1 MDNVRLIRDVPYP
14 LPLDGASPRRLTGIL
29 QNAGF
34 TFDAVK
40 ERLGTEYRQ
49 FSPMG
54 AGMGG
59 KFRAFVEC
67 AGMRADIGAR
77 MFGPS
82 GSGILDTIADYF
94 KKRGPKD
101 QLDVLIWLF
110 LFNEP
115 VKVTA
120 LSSIFSPDDLNALAA
135 MNLIRLD
142 AGRAICDLAL
152 YECAG
157 LFLATDAIV
166 KMNHPT
172 VANPVMAL
180 LPESYDFVGSVSR
193 KPVNSALDL
202 CTGSGVHALVAA
214 RHAKHVVATD
224 FNPRALH
231 FAEFNAW
238 FNGITN
244 IEFCRGDL
252 FHAVEGRTFDLI
264 LANPPYIPDTASSP
278 NDNCYC
284 GGESGDVL
292 WSQILQGLEK
302 HLRPGG
308 LCQMIHMTVYF
319 GSESPEDRVRSLLG
333 PLANFCDIVIFS
345 NPIDFRNDE
354 TAAAASVHFGVTTIK
369 RAVKPG
375 GRYYVQA
382 PFDPPFL
389 LDVSDLLFVL
399 KQTCN
404 PEERALACERH
415 CAQSRRDR
423 VFSGAGTAMRIV
435 SFVAF
440 CAACCAEVAR
450 NALHIFH
457 GIGAY
462 TAKVSQSSAIFKARH
477 ERLGRLRRFSP
488 ATTRIRPTG
497 VDRGGEN
504 MGAP

>member
-1 MDNVRLIRDVPYP
+1 MDNVTLIRDVSHPIP
-14 LPLDGASPRRLTGIL
+14 LESASPRRLTGIL
-29 QNAGF
+29 QDAGF

-40 ERLGTEYRQ
+40 GRLGTEYRQ
-49 FSPMG
+49 WSPKG
-54 AGMGG
+54 TGVAG
-59 KFRAFVEC
+59 KFRAFFEC

-77 MFGPS
+77 MFGPA
-82 GSGILDTIADYF
+82 GSGILDTIAGYF

-101 QLDVLIWLF
+101 QLDLLIWLF

-120 LSSIFSPDDLNALAA
+120 LSCIFSPDDLNALAA

-142 AGRAICDLAL
+142 AGAAICDLAL

-166 KMNHPT
+166 KANHPA

-180 LPESYDFVGSVSR
+180 LSESYDFVGSVSR
-193 KPVNSALDL
+193 KPVNAALDL

-224 FNPRALH
+224 INPRALR

-252 FHAVEGRTFDLI
+252 FRAVEGRTFDLI

-284 GGESGDVL
+284 GGKSGDVL

-308 LCQMIHMTVYF
+308 LCQMIHMIVYF
-319 GSESPEDRVRSLLG
+319 GNESPEDRIRALLG
-333 PLANFCDIVIFS
+333 PLADFCDIVIFS

-354 TAAAASVHFGVTTIK
+354 TAAAASVHYGVTTIK

-375 GRYYVQA
+375 GVFYVRA
-382 PFDPPFL
+382 PFGPPLFF
-389 LDVSDLLFVL
+389 DVSDLLFVIE
-399 KQTCN
+399 QTSC
-404 PEERALACERH
+404 PEERALACKRH
-415 CAQSRRDR
+415 CAQSRRNR
-423 VFSGAGTAMRIV
+423 VLSGAGTAMRTV
-435 SFVAF
+435 SFGAF
-440 CAACCAEVAR
+440 CAACCAAVLR
-450 NALHIFH
+450 NALRIFH
-457 GIGAY
+457 GIRVHA
-462 TAKVSQSSAIFKARH
+462 AKVAQSPRH
-477 ERLGRLRRFSP
+477 LQS
-488 ATTRIRPTG
+488 
-497 VDRGGEN
+497 
-504 MGAP
+504 

>member
-1 MDNVRLIRDVPYP
+1 MDNATLIRDVPHPIP
-14 LPLDGASPRRLTGIL
+14 LESASPRRLTGIL
-29 QNAGF
+29 QDAGF
-34 TFDAVK
+34 TFEAVK

-49 FSPMG
+49 FSPKR
-54 AGMGG
+54 AGVAG

-77 MFGPS
+77 MFGPT
-82 GSGILDTIADYF
+82 GSGILDRIASYF

-101 QLDVLIWLF
+101 QLDLLIWLF

-115 VKVTA
+115 VKVKA

-135 MNLIRLD
+135 MKLIRLD
-142 AGRAICDLAL
+142 AGAAICDLAL

-166 KMNHPT
+166 KVNHPT

-193 KPVNSALDL
+193 KPVDAALDL

-214 RHAKHVVATD
+214 RHTKHVVATD
-224 FNPRALH
+224 INPRALR

-244 IEFCRGDL
+244 VEFCRSDL
-252 FHAVEGRTFDLI
+252 FRAVEGRTFDLI
-264 LANPPYIPDTASSP
+264 LANPPFIPDTASSP

-292 WSQILQGLEK
+292 WSQILQGLEN

-319 GSESPEDRVRSLLG
+319 GNESPEDRIRSLLG
-333 PLANFCDIVIFS
+333 PLADFCEIVIFS
-345 NPIDFRNDE
+345 NPIAFRNDE
-354 TAAAASVHFGVTTIK
+354 TAATASVHYGVTTIK

-375 GRYYVQA
+375 GGFYVHA
-382 PFDPPFL
+382 PFTPPFFF
-389 LDVSDLLFVL
+389 DVSDLLSVVE
-399 KQTCN
+399 QTSF
-404 PEERALACERH
+404 PEERVIACERH
-415 CAQSRRDR
+415 CARSRRNR
-423 VFSGAGTAMRIV
+423 VLSGAGTAMRTV

-440 CAACCAEVAR
+440 CAAWCFEVLR
-450 NALHIFH
+450 NALRIFR
-457 GIGAY
+457 GIRARA
-462 TAKVSQSSAIFKARH
+462 AKVAQSPRAA
-477 ERLGRLRRFSP
+477 
-488 ATTRIRPTG
+488 
-497 VDRGGEN
+497 
-504 MGAP
+504 